1 MGFPGGSAGKES
13 AYNGGDLGSIPELG
27 RSPGEGK
34 GCPFQYYGLENSLDC
49 VVHGVAKSWTQLG
62 NFHFLLSK
70 NEIWLQIQWGFP
82 VALVVKNLPMQ
93 EADVR
98 DAGLVPG
105 LSLGKSTSTLSSPLA
120 WRIPRTEEPGGLQSI
135 GSQRVRH
142 D

>member
-1 MGFPGGSAGKES
+1 M
-13 AYNGGDLGSIPELG
+13 
-27 RSPGEGK
+27 
-34 GCPFQYYGLENSLDC
+34 DC
-49 VVHGVAKSWTQLG
+49 IVLGVAKSWTQLG

-120 WRIPRTEEPGGLQSI
+120 WRIPWTEQPGRLQSME
-135 GSQRVRH
+135 SQRVGH
-142 D
+142 N